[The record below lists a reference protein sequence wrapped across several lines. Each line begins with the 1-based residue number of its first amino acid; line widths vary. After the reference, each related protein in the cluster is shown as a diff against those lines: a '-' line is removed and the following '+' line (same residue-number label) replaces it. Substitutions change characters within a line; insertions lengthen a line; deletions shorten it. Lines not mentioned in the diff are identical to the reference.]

1 MFQTQASNRIRPNF
15 WKATHPIQVKDSTK
29 CSFTPVVHIGHG
41 SKFVLVF
48 DIDANLRLRVSHESK
63 LMLGC
68 FTFVRASVYVSRIE
82 PHECLCLLHSS
93 KLVFACLTEMQ
104 ACWCVCVD
112 LDPN

>member
-1 MFQTQASNRIRPNF
+1 MFQTQASNGIRPDF

-29 CSFTPVVHIGHG
+29 CSFTLILYVGHG

-63 LMLGC
+63 LMLRC
-68 FTFVRASVYVSRIE
+68 FIFVRTSIYVSRIE
-82 PHECLCLLHSS
+82 SHECLCLLHSS

-104 ACWCVCVD
+104 VCWCVCV
-112 LDPN
+112 LT